1 MYVTA
6 IPRSTRLLLIF
17 IKANSRP
24 MGMASGK
31 PIAVT
36 ASAMPQPLKSEA
48 IEVTMICGL
57 QNMPKNGLEFHA
69 ATQGWASSQATIS
82 CTAVLSETLI
92 VGLSGSS
99 CLVPSAT

>member
-6 IPRSTRLLLIF
+6 TPRSTRLLLIF

-31 PIAVT
+31 PMAVT

-82 CTAVLSETLI
+82 CTVVLSETLI

-99 CLVPSAT
+99 RSVPSAT

>member
-1 MYVTA
+1 
-6 IPRSTRLLLIF
+6 
-17 IKANSRP
+17 

-31 PIAVT
+31 PMAVT

-48 IEVTMICGL
+48 IEVTTICGL

-82 CTAVLSETLI
+82 CTMVLSETLM
-92 VGLSGSS
+92 VGLSGRSRLS
-99 CLVPSAT
+99 PSAT

>member
-6 IPRSTRLLLIF
+6 TPRSTRLLLIF

-31 PIAVT
+31 PMAVT

-82 CTAVLSETLI
+82 CTVVLSETLI